1 MYIYMY
7 TAEAGIY
14 TYVRITHDYNRVT
27 VMIDTY
33 YMHTCIVGEKIS
45 CTRTEKAWLAV
56 EPTNVFLQSAR
67 HLWPIVHTHVYIG
80 N

>member
-45 CTRTEKAWLAV
+45 CTRTEKAW
-56 EPTNVFLQSAR
+56 QSAR